1 MQQKRHA
8 GANQTGLCTCG
19 KELGFYVEIL
29 ELVNYYRRKNAEI
42 VIGFLLITVIHG
54 RARDCR
60 EAVNIG

>member
-42 VIGFLLITVIHG
+42 VIGFLLITVIRNSLKG
-54 RARDCR
+54 
-60 EAVNIG
+60 